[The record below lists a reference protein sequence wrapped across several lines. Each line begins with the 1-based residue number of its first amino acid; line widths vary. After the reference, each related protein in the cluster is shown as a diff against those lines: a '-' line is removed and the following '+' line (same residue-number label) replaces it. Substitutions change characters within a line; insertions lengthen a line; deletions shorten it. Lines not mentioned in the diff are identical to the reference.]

1 MANSVNSRCSEQK
14 RKASQSKLSSF
25 FTLEKRQ
32 KSDSNV
38 VEEVESPKTSPNL
51 PTSIDSKHRKSGFD
65 PAWLKDFSRLQTNND
80 VNGSNSGMMC
90 KLCRKH
96 NQRPQK
102 VRQGCAV
109 WVDVPC
115 FNYKR
120 ESCYVLLN
128 PCTSKSNTHI

>member
-1 MANSVNSRCSEQK
+1 MKNGELSEIYMFRQK

-25 FTLEKRQ
+25 FTPEKRQ

-38 VEEVESPKTSPNL
+38 GEEVESPKTSPNL
-51 PTSIDSKHRKSGFD
+51 PTSTDSKHRKSGFD
-65 PAWLKDFSRLQTNND
+65 PAWLKDFSWLQTNND

-102 VRQGCAV
+102 VRQV
-109 WVDVPC
+109 V
-115 FNYKR
+115 
-120 ESCYVLLN
+120 ESKTENDSRLR
-128 PCTSKSNTHI
+128 KSS

>member
-1 MANSVNSRCSEQK
+1 MITS
-14 RKASQSKLSSF
+14 
-25 FTLEKRQ
+25 TLDLPLREYDQVVMHRIRFVGRQPSLNRTPEKRQ

-38 VEEVESPKTSPNL
+38 GEEVESPKTSPNL

-65 PAWLKDFSRLQTNND
+65 PAWLKDFSWLQTNND

-102 VRQGCAV
+102 VRQV
-109 WVDVPC
+109 V
-115 FNYKR
+115 
-120 ESCYVLLN
+120 ESKTENDSRLR
-128 PCTSKSNTHI
+128 KSS

>member
-38 VEEVESPKTSPNL
+38 GEEVESPKTSPNL

-65 PAWLKDFSRLQTNND
+65 PAWL
-80 VNGSNSGMMC
+80 
-90 KLCRKH
+90 
-96 NQRPQK
+96 
-102 VRQGCAV
+102 
-109 WVDVPC
+109 
-115 FNYKR
+115 
-120 ESCYVLLN
+120 
-128 PCTSKSNTHI
+128 

>member
-25 FTLEKRQ
+25 FNLEKRQ

-38 VEEVESPKTSPNL
+38 GEEVESPETSPNL

-65 PAWLKDFSRLQTNND
+65 PAWLKDFSWLQTNND
-80 VNGSNSGMMC
+80 VNGGNSGMMC
-90 KLCRKH
+90 KLCRRH

-102 VRQGCAV
+102 VM
-109 WVDVPC
+109 
-115 FNYKR
+115 
-120 ESCYVLLN
+120 
-128 PCTSKSNTHI
+128 

>member
-14 RKASQSKLSSF
+14 RKASQSSSF
-25 FTLEKRQ
+25 FTPEKRQ

-38 VEEVESPKTSPNL
+38 GEEVESPKTSPNL
-51 PTSIDSKHRKSGFD
+51 PTSIDSKHRKS
-65 PAWLKDFSRLQTNND
+65 AWLKDFSWLQTNND

-102 VRQGCAV
+102 VRQV
-109 WVDVPC
+109 V
-115 FNYKR
+115 
-120 ESCYVLLN
+120 ESKTENDSRLR
-128 PCTSKSNTHI
+128 KSS